1 MTHIRPEFDDL
12 VAVAG
17 VDGLTPATALN
28 PLPIFGPVTANAG
41 TNLNTSALAL
51 ESGGNLAATKTNT
64 DNLTLAQES
73 TTAGQKGNLIL
84 GAVTTAAP
92 TYTTAKSDPLSLKT
106 NGDLRVTD
114 ADATVI
120 LNAIAAALG
129 VSTAAILIQ
138 NEVVATTR
146 TEVDMTSM
154 TYTVPTGKKFLL
166 TSFMGSYDAQAT
178 IHLRFKKQT
187 GGAGAWNQ
195 LFRITLEVGGQ
206 GQSTIPLNF
215 GNGIYIGTATD
226 KFKVTVEASI
236 ANKGT
241 VWSCF
246 TGSEI

>member
-28 PLPIFGPVTANAG
+28 PLPISGPVTANAG

-106 NGDLRVTD
+106 NGDLRVND
-114 ADATVI
+114 ADAITI

-129 VSTAAILIQ
+129 VATAGILVQ
-138 NEVVATTR
+138 NEYQLTT
-146 TEVDMTSM
+146 TNETDIPGM
-154 TYTVPTGKKFLL
+154 TYTVPTNKSFLL

-206 GQSTIPLNF
+206 GQSTVPLNF
-215 GNGIYIGTATD
+215 GNGIKIGVAGD
-226 KFKVTVEASI
+226 KFKVTGEASI
-236 ANKGT
+236 KNKGT
-241 VWSCF
+241 AWSCF
-246 TGSEI
+246 TGAEV